1 MQGTSSVR
9 FLCSFNFVGITLSWI
24 PPDGSWSIVMM
35 KADTVMEEIMKSD
48 NYNRGPICQ
57 FCNPGNLYFDLQ

>member
-1 MQGTSSVR
+1 MWSVMQGTSSVR
-9 FLCSFNFVGITLSWI
+9 FLYSFNLVGITFSWI

-35 KADTVMEEIMKSD
+35 KEIMKSD